1 MNYWG
6 YNLMSKIMIVI
17 IALTV
22 VLYLIQKYKPEIE
35 YIPNSQ
41 MWVMFY
47 TKEERRE
54 YFIIWKK

>member
-1 MNYWG
+1 
-6 YNLMSKIMIVI
+6 MIVI

-47 TKEERRE
+47 SSENTRK
-54 YFIIWKK
+54 YKILWKRD

>member
-1 MNYWG
+1 
-6 YNLMSKIMIVI
+6 MIVI

-54 YFIIWKK
+54 YKILWKRD